1 MDYVQMT
8 MDDWIE
14 IKDRIRKELNNVKH
28 SFVRVGYYL
37 RKVRDE
43 KLYLQD
49 GYSSLT
55 EFAKAE
61 FNMGASFVSRMIS
74 INEKF
79 SLEGYS
85 EQMDPRFEDF
95 RQGALTEMLA
105 LPDPDLEMVT
115 PEMAREDIRELKR
128 FNAQNAEAE
137 KEAAETGHIPE
148 NRVAEAS
155 QTEQEPARPAEDEHG
170 KLLEV
175 VEDFC
180 RQNKELVRE
189 LYADTMLQETE
200 ERDLIDVINPSGSRI
215 FKKGLYFISFMES
228 DIKVKKFPQAPQSM
242 TYQEFTGLIVE
253 VMGSGKTGHEW
264 EDHFGIPEEAKET
277 EEAAGSAAESAEKD
291 TKPAGSVRKSAESAQ
306 ISQESVKKPDESA
319 RKETEGKA
327 EEGTG
332 TEGSSDRTEDQQE
345 AKPQE
350 TLPQPEN
357 MGKTGNDKYILKEK
371 ETEESQEA
379 PEDPPQPEN
388 MGKTGFAPAQIEEP
402 EEAFMNLPA
411 GDLYDMGTIGDLVE
425 RLRKSIDE
433 RQWLTAEAICT
444 ELAAYL
450 AKCRGGEEC

>member
-105 LPDPDLEMVT
+105 LPDSDMEMVT

-137 KEAAETGHIPE
+137 KEAAETGRIPE

-155 QTEQEPARPAEDEHG
+155 QMEQEPSRPAGDEHG

-175 VEDFC
+175 VEDVC

-242 TYQEFTGLIVE
+242 T
-253 VMGSGKTGHEW
+253 
-264 EDHFGIPEEAKET
+264 
-277 EEAAGSAAESAEKD
+277 
-291 TKPAGSVRKSAESAQ
+291 
-306 ISQESVKKPDESA
+306 
-319 RKETEGKA
+319 
-327 EEGTG
+327 
-332 TEGSSDRTEDQQE
+332 
-345 AKPQE
+345 
-350 TLPQPEN
+350 
-357 MGKTGNDKYILKEK
+357 
-371 ETEESQEA
+371 
-379 PEDPPQPEN
+379 
-388 MGKTGFAPAQIEEP
+388 
-402 EEAFMNLPA
+402 
-411 GDLYDMGTIGDLVE
+411 
-425 RLRKSIDE
+425 
-433 RQWLTAEAICT
+433 
-444 ELAAYL
+444 
-450 AKCRGGEEC
+450 

>member
-105 LPDPDLEMVT
+105 LPDPDLEMVA

-137 KEAAETGHIPE
+137 KEAAETGRIPE

-155 QTEQEPARPAEDEHG
+155 QTEQEPSRPAEDEHG
-170 KLLEV
+170 KLLKV

-291 TKPAGSVRKSAESAQ
+291 TKPAGSVQKSAESAQ
-306 ISQESVKKPDESA
+306 KPDESA

-357 MGKTGNDKYILKEK
+357 MGKTGNDKDILKEK
-371 ETEESQEA
+371 ETEESREA
-379 PEDPPQPEN
+379 SENPPQPEN

-402 EEAFMNLPA
+402 EEAFMNPPA
-411 GDLYDMGTIGDLVE
+411 GDPYDMDAISDLME
-425 RLRKSIDE
+425 RLRRSIEE

-444 ELAAYL
+444 ELTAYL
-450 AKCRGGEEC
+450 ARCRGGERC

>member
-128 FNAQNAEAE
+128 FNAQNAEVE
-137 KEAAETGHIPE
+137 KEAAETGRIPE
-148 NRVAEAS
+148 NRAAEAS
-155 QTEQEPARPAEDEHG
+155 QTEQEPSRPAEDEHG

-242 TYQEFTGLIVE
+242 TYQEFIGLIVE

-264 EDHFGIPEEAKET
+264 EDHFGITEEAKET

-291 TKPAGSVRKSAESAQ
+291 TKPAGSVRKSAESAK
-306 ISQESVKKPDESA
+306 ISQESVQKPDESV

-332 TEGSSDRTEDQQE
+332 TEGSSDKAEDRQE
-345 AKPQE
+345 VKLQE
-350 TLPQPEN
+350 SLPQPEN
-357 MGKTGNDKYILKEK
+357 IGKAGNDKDILEEK
-371 ETEESQEA
+371 ETEESREA
-379 PEDPPQPEN
+379 SENPPQPEN
-388 MGKTGFAPAQIEEP
+388 MGKTGFAPAQIEGP
-402 EEAFMNLPA
+402 EEAFMNPPA
-411 GDLYDMGTIGDLVE
+411 GDPYDMGTIGDLVE